1 MISGEQIRAARERA
15 RMSQQELAK
24 KVGVS
29 LRTVGNWE
37 RGESIPRNR
46 EHALR
51 QVLQDLD
58 ESQALRSPLEGVPDS
73 QLLLEVAR
81 RFTLGE
87 LARAERDVFKS
98 RLDIANLPPPTPE
111 ETAKIRAKTLEA
123 LEQLTE
129 DARQHGDPSLPELER
144 RLAAERYA
152 LAAQH
157 GEKEPEDES
166 Q

>member
-1 MISGEQIRAARERA
+1 
-15 RMSQQELAK
+15 MSQQELAE

-46 EHALR
+46 EHALLE
-51 QVLQDLD
+51 VLDGLAD
-58 ESQALRSPLEGVPDS
+58 SKPADRSPLEDVPDS

-81 RFTLGE
+81 RFTMGE
-87 LARAERDVFKS
+87 LARAERDVYRSK
-98 RLDIANLPPPTPE
+98 LEIANIPPPTPE
-111 ETAKIRAKTLEA
+111 EAAELRARSLLA

-129 DARQHGDPSLPELER
+129 DARQHDSPDLPELER

-152 LAAQH
+152 LAAEH
-157 GEKEPEDES
+157 GKKEPEDEP